1 MCKKMYSLEDIAYQ
15 IENDINY
22 LKKRLAILEKEKIIK
37 IKINYGKEDNISYI
51 EIYYKNLVDSIFI
64 GIYSEKI
71 YKSQTKE
78 EKNKLIN
85 KLINKEKIDL
95 DEAIKGYQKDLQK
108 IKKKIKEE
116 KLDK

>member
-1 MCKKMYSLEDIAYQ
+1 MYSLEDIAYQ

-22 LKKRLAILEKEKIIK
+22 LKKRLIILEKEKIIK
-37 IKINYGKEDNISYI
+37 SKINYNKEDKISYI
-51 EIYYKNLVDSIFI
+51 EIYYKNLEDSIFI
-64 GIYSEKI
+64 EVYSEKT
-71 YKSQTKE
+71 YKLQTKE

-85 KLINKEKIDL
+85 KFINKEKIGL
-95 DEAIKGYQKDLQK
+95 IEAIKRYQKDLQK